1 MLVSPS
7 VFQVQGGY
15 ISAWYIWYANFY
27 LFVSHKRHWPWNH
40 QLSAVLTTYYG
51 SKMCL
56 QFIDLL
62 CISLQLLHALCCQQA
77 LFFFFS
83 IPPPF
88 PTQIIIIIKKERDK
102 HVHLSCLCVNFCL
115 LNFSLSHFLFVK
127 TLLLWFHSITRYTC
141 SLWMLIRR
149 CILLYSYSA
158 HARLPLMVK
167 VNKLKDLAFECFT
180 GPNDCKNDIIFKPT
194 WMFRG
199 NHYHCCCS
207 LHPGNALALN
217 VPWLIA

>member
-1 MLVSPS
+1 MIYLICEFLLVCVAQETLAMESSAICCPHNLLWFKNVSS
-7 VFQVQGGY
+7 VYRFIMY
-15 ISAWYIWYANFY
+15 KPPIIAC
-27 LFVSHKRHWPWNH
+27 
-40 QLSAVLTTYYG
+40 AVL
-51 SKMCL
+51 S
-56 QFIDLL
+56 
-62 CISLQLLHALCCQQA
+62 QQA

-115 LNFSLSHFLFVK
+115 LNFSLSHFLFMK